1 MAFLNPHHRAY
12 RYLVLF
18 LICVL
23 TFGGYYSYDLPGSLS
38 YAYTDPSIL
47 NLSAFQYN
55 LLYSVYSWPNTI
67 LPFFGGYISDKWLGI
82 RASTIMFAVFVA
94 CGQALVAFGITA
106 KSFVLIIIGRTVA
119 PPHLIVAIS
128 HSTFVEILIICDNL
142 SLYLQHRPQQPQT
155 RIEFNL
161 LRCSALE
168 AKASPSLKAPSL
180 RAGSKAPKSPPPLA
194 SLSPSAA

>member
-1 MAFLNPHHRAY
+1 MVFLDPHHRAY

-82 RASTIMFAVFVA
+82 RASTIMFAVLVA
-94 CGQALVAFGITA
+94 CGQTLVSFGISA
-106 KSFVLIIIGRTVA
+106 KSFLLIIIGRTVRA
-119 PPHLIVAIS
+119 PVSNFIVLHYAFIASIFCLIVTIY
-128 HSTFVEILIICDNL
+128 D
-142 SLYLQHRPQQPQT
+142 QT
-155 RIEFNL
+155 RL
-161 LRCSALE
+161 SRP
-168 AKASPSLKAPSL
+168 PSSQ
-180 RAGSKAPKSPPPLA
+180 PLHIQ
-194 SLSPSAA
+194 PVPQ

>member
-1 MAFLNPHHRAY
+1 MAFLDPHHRAY

-47 NLSAFQYN
+47 NLSAFQYVPPLPPLYYCNILRRYN

-82 RASTIMFAVFVA
+82 RASTIMFAVLVA
-94 CGQALVAFGITA
+94 CGQVRIYGLKF
-106 KSFVLIIIGRTVA
+106 
-119 PPHLIVAIS
+119 
-128 HSTFVEILIICDNL
+128 EIC
-142 SLYLQHRPQQPQT
+142 
-155 RIEFNL
+155 
-161 LRCSALE
+161 C
-168 AKASPSLKAPSL
+168 
-180 RAGSKAPKSPPPLA
+180 
-194 SLSPSAA
+194 

>member
-47 NLSAFQYN
+47 NLNAFQYN

-106 KSFVLIIIGRTVA
+106 KSFVLVIIGRTVH
-119 PPHLIVAIS
+119 PLLIVTIS
-128 HSTFVEILIICDNL
+128 HSTFVEILIICEKL
-142 SLYLQHRPQQPQT
+142 SLYLQHRP
-155 RIEFNL
+155 
-161 LRCSALE
+161 
-168 AKASPSLKAPSL
+168 
-180 RAGSKAPKSPPPLA
+180 
-194 SLSPSAA
+194 

>member
-106 KSFVLIIIGRTVA
+106 KSFVLIIIGRTVC
-119 PPHLIVAIS
+119 PPHLIVTIS
-128 HSTFVEILIICDNL
+128 HSTFVEILIICDN
-142 SLYLQHRPQQPQT
+142 
-155 RIEFNL
+155 I
-161 LRCSALE
+161 
-168 AKASPSLKAPSL
+168 
-180 RAGSKAPKSPPPLA
+180 
-194 SLSPSAA
+194 

>member
-1 MAFLNPHHRAY
+1 MSFRHCTSASMAFISPNHRAY

-67 LPFFGGYISDKWLGI
+67 LPFFGGYISDRWLGI
-82 RASTIMFAVFVA
+82 RASTILFAVLVA
-94 CGQALVAFGITA
+94 CGQTLVSFGITA
-106 KSFVLIIIGRTVA
+106 KSFVLIIIGRTVSPR
-119 PPHLIVAIS
+119 PPPSIFPFP
-128 HSTFVEILIICDNL
+128 TFL
-142 SLYLQHRPQQPQT
+142 SRFSPFALSVHRP
-155 RIEFNL
+155 RI
-161 LRCSALE
+161 
-168 AKASPSLKAPSL
+168 PPAPV
-180 RAGSKAPKSPPPLA
+180 
-194 SLSPSAA
+194 